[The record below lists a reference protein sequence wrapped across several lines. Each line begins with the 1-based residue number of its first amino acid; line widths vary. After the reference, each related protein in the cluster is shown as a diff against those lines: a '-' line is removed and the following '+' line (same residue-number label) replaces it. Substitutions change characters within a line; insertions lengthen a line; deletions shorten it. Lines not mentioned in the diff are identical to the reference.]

1 MSDPAKAVFLSYASQ
16 DAGVVLRIAEALR
29 ASGVEVWFDKDEL
42 VGGDAWDAKIRGQ
55 IASCALFVPVISA
68 ATQARRE
75 GYFRREWKQAA
86 ERTRDMADGTPFLLP
101 VVIDA
106 TRDTEALVPAEF
118 KAVQWTRLPGGDA
131 GALEK
136 FCGRVGK
143 LLGGAVADVG
153 SVADR
158 APGPRSGLRPRPVER
173 DGGVASPA
181 LASGQAGRRVPAAAW
196 AGGALAIAAVVAL
209 GGYFLVKRPPE
220 AAPVSAQ
227 NAGAGTRPP
236 TAEKSVARDWPRSAE
251 LKRVIA
257 LIDGLEATMEDFRL
271 AEEIATRALAQAP
284 ADPETVTV
292 MARVHSAF
300 VLRNFDFSAE
310 RNALAKKYGERAL
323 QLAPDEPDA
332 LLALAIFLTERG
344 ATAVRGAE
352 LARRATER
360 VPDEP
365 RYWRAY
371 ARAVESQNRR
381 GVEGLA
387 LTEQNA
393 VRFPRDVLTR
403 YELSISYRN
412 RDRWADFEREIDATL
427 ALAPLANAIN
437 WKARAALLRGDLAE
451 MRQWLDRVPAR
462 ARTEERTVISGII
475 YASLSGDY
483 DYGLAALQGFAE
495 PWFYDAFNYSGPT
508 ALPRAEMLARQGKP
522 GQARVHYEA
531 ALAELKRR
539 QAASPSDFTGRAAE
553 IWTLLGLGRREEA
566 LALHRI
572 ALEGLRRPWR
582 VTALASWWFDVIP
595 RALLL
600 GDRETALALI
610 RDSTVD
616 AEGRRVIKL
625 RMNWDAR
632 MAPFRDD
639 PEIVVLLAD
648 TKVGAPE

>member
-1 MSDPAKAVFLSYASQ
+1 VNSPVNQAVFLSYASQ
-16 DAGVVLRIAEALR
+16 DAAAVLRIAEALR

-106 TRDTEALVPAEF
+106 TRDGEALVPGEF
-118 KAVQWTRLPGGDA
+118 KAVQWTRLPDGDA
-131 GALEK
+131 GAVEK

-143 LLGGAVADVG
+143 LLGGSAEDVARG
-153 SVADR
+153 SRSAGAENTGWKAR
-158 APGPRSGLRPRPVER
+158 ATPEQV
-173 DGGVASPA
+173 
-181 LASGQAGRRVPAAAW
+181 GRRVPAAAW
-196 AGGALAIAAVVAL
+196 GVVGALTVAFAV
-209 GGYFLVKRPPE
+209 GGYFWLKRPSE
-220 AAPVSAQ
+220 AAPRAAQ
-227 NAGAGTRPP
+227 HAGAGTRPP
-236 TAEKSVARDWPRSAE
+236 TGEKSVARDWPRSAE

-323 QLAPDEPDA
+323 QLAPDEPEA

-344 ATAVRGAE
+344 AAAVRAAE
-352 LARRATER
+352 LAWRATER

-381 GVEGLA
+381 GAEGLA

-393 VRFPRDVLTR
+393 ARFPRDVLTR

-412 RDRWADFEREIDATL
+412 RERWADFEREIDATL

-451 MRQWLDRVPAR
+451 MRQWLERVPAR

-483 DYGLAALQGFAE
+483 DFGLAALQGFAE

-508 ALPRAEMLARQGKP
+508 ALPRAEILARQGKP

-539 QAASPSDFTGRAAE
+539 QAASPSDFTGRSAE

-595 RALLL
+595 RSLLL
-600 GDRETALALI
+600 GDRQ
-610 RDSTVD
+610 
-616 AEGRRVIKL
+616 RRW
-625 RMNWDAR
+625 R
-632 MAPFRDD
+632 
-639 PEIVVLLAD
+639 
-648 TKVGAPE
+648 

>member
-1 MSDPAKAVFLSYASQ
+1 L
-16 DAGVVLRIAEALR
+16 
-29 ASGVEVWFDKDEL
+29 
-42 VGGDAWDAKIRGQ
+42 
-55 IASCALFVPVISA
+55 
-68 ATQARRE
+68 
-75 GYFRREWKQAA
+75 
-86 ERTRDMADGTPFLLP
+86 
-101 VVIDA
+101 
-106 TRDTEALVPAEF
+106 
-118 KAVQWTRLPGGDA
+118 
-131 GALEK
+131 
-136 FCGRVGK
+136 
-143 LLGGAVADVG
+143 AVAAV
-153 SVADR
+153 
-158 APGPRSGLRPRPVER
+158 
-173 DGGVASPA
+173 
-181 LASGQAGRRVPAAAW
+181 LAV
-196 AGGALAIAAVVAL
+196 
-209 GGYFLVKRPPE
+209 GGYFWLKRPSE
-220 AAPVSAQ
+220 AAPRAAQ

-236 TAEKSVARDWPRSAE
+236 TTEKSVARDWPRSAE

-284 ADPETVTV
+284 ADPEMVTV

-412 RDRWADFEREIDATL
+412 R
-427 ALAPLANAIN
+427 
-437 WKARAALLRGDLAE
+437 
-451 MRQWLDRVPAR
+451 DRVPAR